1 LSINL
6 IALTGPLGE
15 IGSTVHG
22 QPRFGGFQE
31 AANWF
36 LNTVESGVVVVG
48 RRTVDIMAESGVDL
62 SSLPYS
68 MAVFTR
74 ENGTNTVQEYL
85 QVLREEVGDLP
96 LFIAGGKQTYEAFLP
111 FCSNFFIRKTSITGT
126 NDIFLPPLFSPRG
139 TVH

>member
-1 LSINL
+1 
-6 IALTGPLGE
+6 
-15 IGSTVHG
+15 
-22 QPRFGGFQE
+22 
-31 AANWF
+31 
-36 LNTVESGVVVVG
+36 
-48 RRTVDIMAESGVDL
+48 MAESGVDL